1 MNNRKTYQQHRVSDV
16 SVFQNQFILGP
27 SFVKAFESWQKVSID
42 ENFKL
47 MVHPLLNVTQ
57 VKEGNKSLTLLGYIL
72 DPFNPQATNRDIL
85 KQLFDFRTISE
96 LITKTYDYGGRW
108 IMVQL
113 LRI

>member
-57 VKEGNKSLTLLGYIL
+57 VKEGNKSLTLLGFIL
-72 DPFNPQATNRDIL
+72 DPFDPKASNKDIL
-85 KQLFDFRTISE
+85 TQLLDFSSISE
-96 LITKTYDYGGRW
+96 SISKTN
-108 IMVQL
+108 
-113 LRI
+113 